1 MKKKILRVVEWIL
14 FVFQLVFY
22 LGGATFLGLLLLENP
37 WAMEVSMELSVKLKG
52 FSEMLHDNVFL
63 GLLLLFLLTLAMNI
77 CNGIHRFLR
86 MKRGAGKGVQEK
98 LLCVSKGLAAVV
110 CILSFF
116 GYQIG

>member
-1 MKKKILRVVEWIL
+1 MKGRVLRVVEWIM
-14 FVFQLVFY
+14 FVFILSLC
-22 LGGATFLGLLLLENP
+22 LGQAVLLGLLLLENP
-37 WAMEVSMELSVKLKG
+37 WVMEVSMKLNAELKG